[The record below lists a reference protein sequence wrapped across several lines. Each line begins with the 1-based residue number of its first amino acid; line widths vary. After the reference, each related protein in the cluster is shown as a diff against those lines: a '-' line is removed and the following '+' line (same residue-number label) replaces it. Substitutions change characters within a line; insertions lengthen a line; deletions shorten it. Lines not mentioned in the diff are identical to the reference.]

1 MSYRSLLHTAE
12 TIIDME
18 VSMISVESSL
28 ARVSKNCN
36 PRGLERI
43 TNNAAK
49 MDAHTRSRGQSLSPH

>member
-1 MSYRSLLHTAE
+1 
-12 TIIDME
+12 ME

-36 PRGLERI
+36 PRSLERI